1 MAIISIAH
9 LLAAVALVLAVAVP
23 ASASAGGLPVRL
35 RLYMHDITGG
45 PGQTA
50 VQVVNGTGPLH
61 PAMPP
66 GSHFGD
72 TMVVT
77 TSSPTWTPPWPSA
90 ARRAP
95 TRWRACAPPV
105 FVVSITLVLTDGP
118 YKGSTILIAGR
129 DDISEE
135 VRELA
140 VVGGTGKLRRATG
153 HVLWTTARRESP
165 VHMVL
170 ELDVYAW
177 VPASSSPARRW
188 SWSSLLRGT
197 NVVTADV
204 DDADCYF

>member
-1 MAIISIAH
+1 MDIISIAGH
-9 LLAAVALVLAVAVP
+9 LLALVLAVAVP
-23 ASASAGGLPVRL
+23 ASASASAGGLPVRL

-72 TMVVT
+72 TMVVDDLLT
-77 TSSPTWTPPWPSA
+77 GVDSSMA
-90 ARRAP
+90 VGRAQGSY
-95 TRWRACAPPV
+95 TLACLRAPV

-204 DDADCYF
+204 DDADSYF